1 MSPEEQFRV
10 DILEDI
16 YKSKRTLFTS
26 LMKIPSI
33 SFMAKQYGF
42 SNNSKDTNSGVLIV
56 SVLSYAKL

>member
-16 YKSKRTLFTS
+16 YKSKRTLFSS

-33 SFMAKQYGF
+33 CFMAKQYGF
-42 SNNSKDTNSGVLIV
+42 SNHSKNTDSGSLIV
-56 SVLSYAKL
+56 FVFYYI